1 MEEQCLQDRD
11 DSVLAVLLSN
21 KANLR
26 MFGVYG
32 IEPVGL
38 KLFGRFAKGSVTDQ
52 SIEVIVEK
60 VGNTIQEL
68 NFQYQ
73 SQITQVGLKQFYV
86 GVHF

>member
-32 IEPVGL
+32 IEPVEL
-38 KLFGRFAKGSVTDQ
+38 KLFGQFAKGSVTDQ